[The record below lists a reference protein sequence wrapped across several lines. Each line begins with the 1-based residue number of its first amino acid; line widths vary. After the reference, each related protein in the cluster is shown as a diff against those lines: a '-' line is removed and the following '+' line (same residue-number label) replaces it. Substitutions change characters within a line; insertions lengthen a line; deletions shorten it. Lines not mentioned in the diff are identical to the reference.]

1 MTKMWAWG
9 AYKKVFK
16 GENLTLWFEDRE
28 QRDEF
33 VRRDRAASK
42 CGTKMVEESEVIKM
56 DLVPSAP
63 ESEDAE

>member
-1 MTKMWAWG
+1 MAKIKAWG

-16 GENLTLWFEDRE
+16 GENITLWFEDRS
-28 QRDEF
+28 QRDDF

-42 CGTKMVEESEVIKM
+42 CGTKMVEENEVIKR